1 MSELQSELLEVINS
15 GEITKSLEKQAKS
28 LEIREPEPK
37 VIENDLFEALS
48 SKGIFPKIPKR
59 NTLITGLS
67 GAGKTLYL
75 KYLKSA
81 FRANGIRYS
90 EWLENDYEMDMF
102 DYKIDLIQKF
112 KSVMGNCRY
121 LFIDQFLNSI
131 ERISRYDR
139 GWAGYEWFMN
149 ELYED
154 KFKTR
159 PTILVAAS
167 NRKFEELKVK
177 DDTLRKIVD
186 LFDDVIPLPEP
197 PKRRFP

>member
-1 MSELQSELLEVINS
+1 
-15 GEITKSLEKQAKS
+15 
-28 LEIREPEPK
+28 
-37 VIENDLFEALS
+37 
-48 SKGIFPKIPKR
+48 
-59 NTLITGLS
+59 
-67 GAGKTLYL
+67 
-75 KYLKSA
+75 
-81 FRANGIRYS
+81 
-90 EWLENDYEMDMF
+90 MF

-177 DDTLRKIVD
+177 DGTLRKIVD